1 MLEIAKNFRIFRQAD
16 QTLFYEIAKT
26 FIEYL
31 NTLTAYEIE
40 QLDADLR
47 SSGWWIISIVEIE
60 DLIELLRLFQ
70 LFYYRS
76 GRLPLTNGV
85 LPIPD
90 GETPDSS

>member
-1 MLEIAKNFRIFRQAD
+1 MLEIAKNSRIFRQAD

-26 FIEYL
+26 FIKYL
-31 NTLTAYEIE
+31 NTLTAYETE

-47 SSGWWIISIVEIE
+47 SSGWWIISVVEIE